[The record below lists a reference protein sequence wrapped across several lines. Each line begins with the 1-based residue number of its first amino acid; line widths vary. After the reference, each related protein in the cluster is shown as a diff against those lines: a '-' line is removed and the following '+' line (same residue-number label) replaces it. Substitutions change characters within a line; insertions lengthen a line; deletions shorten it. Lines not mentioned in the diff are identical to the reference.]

1 MYTCTHVC
9 VYCSIIHAIQDSTSH
24 AVVLSPDSFKLQ
36 NGFSV
41 LSLSFMILS
50 FLNYPGKLFHTMLLG
65 LSLSD
70 VSFWGDSSHAY
81 FDRDVPETMSCS
93 QCILSGGTWF
103 SFSQYQSALITFLPC
118 FVIVKYFF
126 FFPLQGICILGER
139 LWDHGNILFLKI
151 LLTTLI
157 SHWWFLPEFRIT
169 KTIAQYLWLSGS
181 ITLYKFINCFST
193 AKKSSLLSPSF

>member
-24 AVVLSPDSFKLQ
+24 AAVLSPDSFKLQ
-36 NGFSV
+36 NGFFSLVFVFHDLVIFELPRQVVSHNVAQFEFVWCFLLRRFKSCLFWQGCPRNDVLLSV
-41 LSLSFMILS
+41 HPVRRHMIQFFPIS
-50 FLNYPGKLFHTMLLG
+50 VSSDYFLTMLRHCQVL
-65 LSLSD
+65 
-70 VSFWGDSSHAY
+70 F
-81 FDRDVPETMSCS
+81 
-93 QCILSGGTWF
+93 F
-103 SFSQYQSALITFLPC
+103 S
-118 FVIVKYFF
+118 
-126 FFPLQGICILGER
+126 PLQGICILGER

-157 SHWWFLPEFRIT
+157 SHWWFLPEFCIT